1 MLQLFCCSDAT
12 TTIAELPLL
21 TFEDTLFIESNVDQ
35 EVQVRL
41 SLSAPS
47 LETVVIDY
55 ETLAGTALPDKD
67 YIALQNKRATFE
79 AGKTEVFITLELS
92 GDQGVESD
100 EEFYLYFPFADN
112 AIIEED
118 NMKISILN
126 DDVDNS
132 TAGRLVIPETGYETP
147 LTYEGMSLIWQDEFD
162 QSAINTDNWAFQNG
176 DGCPSLCGWGN
187 AELQYYTEDNAYL
200 VENDYLVIEA
210 IKEQRSGSGYT
221 SAKLISQGKQQF
233 KYGRIDIRANLP
245 YGQGLWPALW
255 MLGANHPEVGWP
267 QCGEIDIMELIGGNA
282 SGRDNTIH
290 GTVHWQDNGFKAD
303 YGTSSKLSEGIYNDE
318 FHVFSIEWDETQIKW
333 LRDDVV
339 FNTIDITSAYLSEFN
354 QPFWF
359 IFNIAVGGSWPGSP
373 NISTVFPQYMLVDYI
388 RIFQSN

>member
-118 NMKISILN
+118 TMKISILN

-210 IKEQRSGSGYT
+210 IKEQRSGRGYT

-245 YGQGLWPALW
+245 YSQGLWPALW
-255 MLGANHPEVGWP
+255 MLGANYP
-267 QCGEIDIMELIGGNA
+267 
-282 SGRDNTIH
+282 
-290 GTVHWQDNGFKAD
+290 
-303 YGTSSKLSEGIYNDE
+303 
-318 FHVFSIEWDETQIKW
+318 
-333 LRDDVV
+333 
-339 FNTIDITSAYLSEFN
+339 
-354 QPFWF
+354 
-359 IFNIAVGGSWPGSP
+359 
-373 NISTVFPQYMLVDYI
+373 
-388 RIFQSN
+388 